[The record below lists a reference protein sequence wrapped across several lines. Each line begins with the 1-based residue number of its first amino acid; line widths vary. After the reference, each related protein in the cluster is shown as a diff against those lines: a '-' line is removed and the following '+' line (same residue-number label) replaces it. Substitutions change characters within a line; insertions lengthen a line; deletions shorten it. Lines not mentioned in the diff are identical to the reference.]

1 MDAEKHKMRPHPN
14 LHMHIGNSQMGKNWG
29 EKEKDIHV
37 VLLFIDMVWHYL
49 LDPSKGLFGSSIN
62 VKNKGK
68 EMSNI
73 IVDKVQL
80 WSILLQV
87 FVAKLFAFLFVLEG
101 CHECNL

>member
-1 MDAEKHKMRPHPN
+1 MMDGEKHKMRPHPN

-29 EKEKDIHV
+29 EKEKDI

-68 EMSNI
+68 EMSNC
-73 IVDKVQL
+73 
-80 WSILLQV
+80 
-87 FVAKLFAFLFVLEG
+87 G
-101 CHECNL
+101 